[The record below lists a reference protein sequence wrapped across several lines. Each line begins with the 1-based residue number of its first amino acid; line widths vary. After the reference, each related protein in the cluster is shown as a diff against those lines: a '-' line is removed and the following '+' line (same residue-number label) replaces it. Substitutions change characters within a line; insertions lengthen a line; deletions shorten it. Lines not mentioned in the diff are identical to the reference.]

1 MKKSLVFVAVT
12 LAIAGCSSRAPK
24 VDTVREEVLSR
35 EMVTPEIEVTHS
47 GCGLLSKA
55 VGRDCKVVRIDSTAT
70 APSNGGT
77 TVLRSVAFQ
86 RACDTARANIAHW
99 MGERVT
105 SDRVSKITGASVE
118 KADSVEN
125 QASTGESQN
134 YETSRREN
142 GNDTKLDITN
152 TIRVQSAKYLT
163 GWKSIKDGSPVIGD
177 QEVKCVMRWDAG
189 DEVFLRQLSMR

>member
-1 MKKSLVFVAVT
+1 MKKSLVLVAVA
-12 LAIAGCSSRAPK
+12 LAIAGCNRSPK

-105 SDRVSKITGASVE
+105 SDRVSKITGSSVE

-134 YETSRREN
+134 YETARREN
-142 GNDTKLDITN
+142 GNDTTLDITN

-189 DEVFLRQLSMR
+189 DELFLRQLSMR